1 MKGLLFFIPILFM
14 LTAMNA
20 QEQEVPAVPE
30 IPTTNEEGNKQDKI
44 IKVEIVKD
52 NSFESAET
60 YGTKEIKIVASD
72 IIFVPGLH
80 ICYEKLIDQ
89 ASSYGFGIMQAFEDR
104 EGPVSRQFAISS
116 FYRIYFL
123 NRQDFG
129 AKGNFVELFGSFANV
144 KNFEFGQIFVGRE
157 NDKTFSR
164 FSIGAMFGKKWL
176 TRDGYSIETFAGGG
190 SYLDDINEIG
200 DNPGVHWKF
209 GLAIGRRF

>member
-144 KNFEFGQIFVGRE
+144 KNFEFGQMFVGRE